1 MTRMHNFDRQK
12 VLFIPRKFREA
23 SSNETGF
30 KPFYG
35 SNFCEIFDNHAP
47 LTVLRYTLWTHL
59 IEYRCCILM
68 VRERSLLK
76 EVAVDRRNHCG
87 PSSSP
92 VPSISFP
99 SQPVDAHH
107 EEHERG
113 KLGAKFV
120 LYCLGRYSGAS
131 PIVSCIVQRRSHREA
146 GAIGEID
153 IGFGFDR
160 VV

>member
-23 SSNETGF
+23 SSDETLAA
-30 KPFYG
+30 KSFYG

-47 LTVLRYTLWTHL
+47 LTVFEVHFTDAS
-59 IEYRCCILM
+59 YRISLLHINGSK
-68 VRERSLLK
+68 RSPLK
-76 EVAVDRRNHCG
+76 EVAVDRLNHRR
-87 PSSSP
+87 SFIP

-99 SQPVDAHH
+99 PQPVDAHH

-120 LYCLGRYSGAS
+120 LYCLGRHSGAS
-131 PIVSCIVQRRSHREA
+131 PIVSCILQRRSHREA

-153 IGFGFDR
+153 IGFGFER